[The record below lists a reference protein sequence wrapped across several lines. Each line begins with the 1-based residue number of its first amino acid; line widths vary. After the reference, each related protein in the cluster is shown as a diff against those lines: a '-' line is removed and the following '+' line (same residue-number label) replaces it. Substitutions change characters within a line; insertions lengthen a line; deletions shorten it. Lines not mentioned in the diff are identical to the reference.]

1 MPNKDWNRMTS
12 GNRIIRLSPDHQ
24 RKINQLVEANPDRFR
39 DADDFI
45 FRAIDVF
52 LSWEKN
58 PVKTIEKL
66 TDMEPTILQFAF
78 MQSMMEP
85 DILKEIYPGYPE
97 KYGNQW
103 TEFLNS
109 MHDANNSTKESKV
122 NQQAFA
128 SYNEFENIQNN
139 LDATREFIKQ
149 INFNKMI
156 LIQ

>member
-1 MPNKDWNRMTS
+1 MTS

-66 TDMEPTILQFAF
+66 TDMVPSYFA
-78 MQSMMEP
+78 
-85 DILKEIYPGYPE
+85 
-97 KYGNQW
+97 
-103 TEFLNS
+103 
-109 MHDANNSTKESKV
+109 
-122 NQQAFA
+122 
-128 SYNEFENIQNN
+128 
-139 LDATREFIKQ
+139 
-149 INFNKMI
+149 
-156 LIQ
+156 